1 MNELISA
8 IDVLLKKIIT
18 ETLEI
23 EKEKTD
29 CQKFYYEVLFVN
41 IRLFEGALFLLGQF
55 KDSPHLQVSFV
66 SVMRDI
72 ISNLILV
79 EYVHQK
85 ENDPSANIAE
95 ELEKIYSEHYRFKR
109 KNKKIESI
117 LFNEFENYA
126 QIEEYFDRL
135 GEKYNSADGQIK
147 LHLKNIQSTYQRI
160 RYVESKLKKHE
171 KPGIRTLYL
180 WFTEFSKIAH
190 FGELTI
196 HQIATG
202 YHLVSEKEVMKK
214 FGYLIITVTKYIVT
228 LLIKLIHP
236 DLPQETITKDFE
248 KILEFE
254 SNV

>member
-79 EYVHQK
+79 PLPV
-85 ENDPSANIAE
+85 
-95 ELEKIYSEHYRFKR
+95 FV
-109 KNKKIESI
+109 
-117 LFNEFENYA
+117 FFM
-126 QIEEYFDRL
+126 
-135 GEKYNSADGQIK
+135 
-147 LHLKNIQSTYQRI
+147 
-160 RYVESKLKKHE
+160 
-171 KPGIRTLYL
+171 
-180 WFTEFSKIAH
+180 TE
-190 FGELTI
+190 
-196 HQIATG
+196 
-202 YHLVSEKEVMKK
+202 
-214 FGYLIITVTKYIVT
+214 
-228 LLIKLIHP
+228 
-236 DLPQETITKDFE
+236 
-248 KILEFE
+248 
-254 SNV
+254 